1 MLVCLLN
8 IGNKINEEY
17 IYKRMKM
24 NKRVLSMIGG
34 AAFCCMVTTSV
45 IQTEASETELRK
57 VDGSYL
63 TTEDS
68 STGTTAN
75 GMEKGIHLMT
85 GDCTISK
92 AGRGKVYAYASTT
105 ANHEVNYIA
114 TIVYVDR
121 YLEDVDEWGYVTSW
135 MEDVE
140 NDVYMSTAKT
150 VYVDGGYFYR
160 VRARHIAGNESPY
173 EETASVTNGIWV
185 N

>member
-1 MLVCLLN
+1 
-8 IGNKINEEY
+8 
-17 IYKRMKM
+17 M

-34 AAFCCMVTTSV
+34 ATFCCLIATSV
-45 IQTEASETELRK
+45 IQTEASEAELRK

-63 TTEDS
+63 TMEES
-68 STGTTAN
+68 STGTTGS
-75 GMEKGIHLMT
+75 GMERGIHLMT

-92 AGRGKVYAYASTT
+92 AGRGRVYAYASTT
-105 ANHEVNYIA
+105 ATHEVKYIA

-150 VYVDGGYFYR
+150 VYVDGGYYYR
-160 VRARHIAGNESPY
+160 VRAHHIAGNEYPY
-173 EETASVTNGIWV
+173 EETASVTDGIWV
-185 N
+185 D